1 MKKIF
6 VSLLMAMPLV
16 ASAQTSFTVE
26 SNGKKYAFPLEGTTI
41 TVTDDKITLPAEA
54 PVYKSNLKSVSLFGM
69 ATSFQ
74 LKGMS
79 LIADYMW
86 AGKLMP
92 KANNTFKFQ
101 ATTNTGSDLYFG
113 PEGDANAPIAV
124 SGTATKGSTKFYT
137 IESGYQQDSVLVVFN
152 ERTAQYSVMG
162 LVKEAPY
169 YTIDFEGSK
178 WSALIDTPEYGGPL
192 LYGAD
197 GGGFYTEEGVYEWT
211 DEATSLHSKLN
222 NAYGSWAYWSGGA
235 AVSNYHCDI
244 ANGSSNT
251 QLSLPTETP
260 AHSGDNFIVT
270 YGYSDGS
277 QFATDSRPVFDF
289 QDGVAR
295 QVKGLWITNNSYFL
309 HSLTQGDGFNQS
321 ATDDTFIDV
330 TFEGFDAAGISQ
342 GMVKYRIQDGK
353 KALTDWAYVDLSSLG
368 KINTL
373 IINYEFSKD
382 QDNGYGFAAPAYLV
396 IDDIEIYK

>member
-26 SNGKKYAFPLEGTTI
+26 SNGKKYAFPLESTTI
-41 TVTDDKITLPAEA
+41 TVTDDEPTQPAQA
-54 PVYKSNLKSVSLFGM
+54 PVYKSNLKGVSLFGK
-69 ATSFQ
+69 ATTVQF
-74 LKGMS
+74 KGMS

-92 KANNTFKFQ
+92 KADDTFKFQ

-113 PEGDANAPIAV
+113 PEGDADAPIAV

-169 YTIDFEGSK
+169 CTIDFEGSK

-197 GGGFYTEEGVYEWT
+197 GGGFSKDEGVYEWT

-222 NAYGSWAYWSGGA
+222 NAWGSWAYWSGGA

-244 ANGSSNT
+244 ANGGPNT

-277 QFATDSRPVFDF
+277 KFATDSRPVFDF

-295 QVKGLWITNNSYFL
+295 QVKGMWITNNSYFL
-309 HSLTQGDGFNQS
+309 HSLTQGDSFNQS

-373 IINYEFSKD
+373 KINYEFSKD

>member
-1 MKKIF
+1 
-6 VSLLMAMPLV
+6 MAMPLV

-197 GGGFYTEEGVYEWT
+197 GGGFYTDEGVYEWT

-222 NAYGSWAYWSGGA
+222 NAYGIWAYWSGGA

-373 IINYEFSKD
+373 KINYEFSKD

>member
-137 IESGYQQDSVLVVFN
+137 IESGYQQDSVLVVFY

-197 GGGFYTEEGVYEWT
+197 GGGFYTDEGVYEWT

-373 IINYEFSKD
+373 KINYEFSKD

>member
-1 MKKIF
+1 MVRNIL
-6 VSLLMAMPLV
+6 SLWRALPTQP
-16 ASAQTSFTVE
+16 AQ
-26 SNGKKYAFPLEGTTI
+26 
-41 TVTDDKITLPAEA
+41 A
-54 PVYKSNLKSVSLFGM
+54 PVYKSNLKGVSLFGK
-69 ATSFQ
+69 ATTFQ
-74 LKGMS
+74 FKGMS

-92 KANNTFKFQ
+92 KADDTFKFL

-113 PEGDANAPIAV
+113 PEGDANVPIAV

-192 LYGAD
+192 LYGK
-197 GGGFYTEEGVYEWT
+197 GEGFPTDEGVYEWT

-244 ANGSSNT
+244 ANGGSNT

-260 AHSGDNFIVT
+260 AHSGDNFLVT
-270 YGYSDGS
+270 YGYNDGS
-277 QFATDSRPVFDF
+277 PYATDSRAILDF

-295 QVKGLWITNNSYFL
+295 QIKGMWITNNSYFL
-309 HSLTQGDGFNQS
+309 HSLTQGDGINQS

-373 IINYEFSKD
+373 KINYEFSKD

>member
-178 WSALIDTPEYGGPL
+178 WSALIDSPEYGGPL

-197 GGGFYTEEGVYEWT
+197 GSGFYTDEGVYEWT

-244 ANGSSNT
+244 ANGGSNT

-309 HSLTQGDGFNQS
+309 HSLTQGDSFNQS

-373 IINYEFSKD
+373 KINYEFSKD

>member
-54 PVYKSNLKSVSLFGM
+54 PVYKSYLKSVSLFGM

-197 GGGFYTEEGVYEWT
+197 GGGFYTDEGVYEWT
-211 DEATSLHSKLN
+211 DEVTSLHSKLN
-222 NAYGSWAYWSGGA
+222 NAYGSWAYWSGGV

-373 IINYEFSKD
+373 KINYEFSKD

>member
-1 MKKIF
+1 M
-6 VSLLMAMPLV
+6 VMPLA
-16 ASAQTSFTVE
+16 ASAQSVFTVE
-26 SNGKKYAFPLEGTTI
+26 SNGQKYSFPLESTTI
-41 TVTDDKITLPAEA
+41 TVTDDEPTQPAQA
-54 PVYKSNLKSVSLFGM
+54 PVYKSNLKGVSLFGK
-69 ATSFQ
+69 ATTFQ
-74 LKGMS
+74 FKGMS

-192 LYGAD
+192 LYGKGEEFPTD
-197 GGGFYTEEGVYEWT
+197 EGVYEWT

-295 QVKGLWITNNSYFL
+295 QIKGLWITNNSYFL
-309 HSLTQGDGFNQS
+309 HSVSFGDGYNQAAS
-321 ATDDTFIDV
+321 DDTFIDV
-330 TFEGFDAAGISQ
+330 TFEGFDASGISQ

-353 KALTDWAYVDLSSLG
+353 KSLTDWAYVNLSSLG

-373 IINYEFSKD
+373 KINYEFSKD
-382 QDNGYGFAAPAYLV
+382 QDNGSGFAAPAYLV

>member
-1 MKKIF
+1 
-6 VSLLMAMPLV
+6 MAMPLV

-178 WSALIDTPEYGGPL
+178 WSALIDSPEYGGPL

-197 GGGFYTEEGVYEWT
+197 GSGFYTDEGVYEWT

-244 ANGSSNT
+244 ANGGSNT

-309 HSLTQGDGFNQS
+309 HSLTQGDSFNQS

-373 IINYEFSKD
+373 KINYEFSKD

>member
-197 GGGFYTEEGVYEWT
+197 GGGFYTDEGVYEWT
-211 DEATSLHSKLN
+211 DEVTSLHSKLN

-244 ANGSSNT
+244 ANGSSKT

-373 IINYEFSKD
+373 KINYEFSKD

>member
-137 IESGYQQDSVLVVFN
+137 FESGYQQDSVLVIFN

-178 WSALIDTPEYGGPL
+178 WSALIDSPEYGGPL

-197 GGGFYTEEGVYEWT
+197 GSGFYTDEGVYEWT

-244 ANGSSNT
+244 ANGGSNT

-373 IINYEFSKD
+373 KINYEFSKD

>member
-54 PVYKSNLKSVSLFGM
+54 PVYKSNLKGVSLFGM

-197 GGGFYTEEGVYEWT
+197 GGGFYTDEGVYEWT
-211 DEATSLHSKLN
+211 DEVTSLHSKLN

-373 IINYEFSKD
+373 KINYEFSKD

>member
-6 VSLLMAMPLV
+6 VSLLMVMPLA
-16 ASAQTSFTVE
+16 ASAQSVFTVE
-26 SNGKKYAFPLEGTTI
+26 SNGQKYSFPLESTTI
-41 TVTDDKITLPAEA
+41 TVTDDEPTQPAQA
-54 PVYKSNLKSVSLFGM
+54 PVYKSNLKGVSLFGK
-69 ATSFQ
+69 ATTFQ
-74 LKGMS
+74 FKGMS

-92 KANNTFKFQ
+92 KADDTFKFL

-197 GGGFYTEEGVYEWT
+197 GVGFSKDEGVYEWT

-222 NAYGSWAYWSGGA
+222 YAYDSWAYWSGGA

-244 ANGSSNT
+244 ANGGPNT
-251 QLSLPTETP
+251 QLSLPTEIP

-277 QFATDSRPVFDF
+277 KFATDSRPVFDF

-309 HSLTQGDGFNQS
+309 HSLTQGDGINQS

-373 IINYEFSKD
+373 KINYEFSKD

>member
-69 ATSFQ
+69 ATSVQ

-124 SGTATKGSTKFYT
+124 SGTATKGSTNFYT

-192 LYGAD
+192 LYGK
-197 GGGFYTEEGVYEWT
+197 GEGFPTDEGVYEWT
-211 DEATSLHSKLN
+211 DEVTSLHSKLN
-222 NAYGSWAYWSGGA
+222 NAWDSWAYWSGGA
-235 AVSNYHCDI
+235 AISNYHCDI
-244 ANGSSNT
+244 ANGCSNT

-270 YGYSDGS
+270 YGYNDRS
-277 QFATDSRPVFDF
+277 QYATDSRPIFDF

-295 QVKGLWITNNSYFL
+295 QIKGLWITNNSYFL
-309 HSLTQGDGFNQS
+309 HSVSFGDGLNQPAS
-321 ATDDTFIDV
+321 DDTFIDV
-330 TFEGFDAAGISQ
+330 TFEGFDALGISQ

-353 KALTDWAYVDLSSLG
+353 KALTDWAYVNLSSLG

-373 IINYEFSKD
+373 KINYEFSKD
-382 QDNGYGFAAPAYLV
+382 QDNGNGFAAPAYLV

>member
-26 SNGKKYAFPLEGTTI
+26 SNGKKYAFPLESTTI
-41 TVTDDKITLPAEA
+41 TITDDKITLPAEA

-197 GGGFYTEEGVYEWT
+197 GGGFYTDEGVYEWT
-211 DEATSLHSKLN
+211 DEVTSLHSKLN

-373 IINYEFSKD
+373 KINYEFSKD

>member
-1 MKKIF
+1 
-6 VSLLMAMPLV
+6 MAMPLV

-74 LKGMS
+74 FNGMS

-101 ATTNTGSDLYFG
+101 ATSNTGSDLYFG

-137 IESGYQQDSVLVVFN
+137 FESGYQQDSVLVIFN

-178 WSALIDTPEYGGPL
+178 WSALIDSPEYGGPL

-197 GGGFYTEEGVYEWT
+197 GSGFYTDEGVYEWT

-373 IINYEFSKD
+373 KINYEFSKD

>member
-197 GGGFYTEEGVYEWT
+197 GGGFYTDEGVYEWT

-309 HSLTQGDGFNQS
+309 HSLTQGDSFNQS

-373 IINYEFSKD
+373 KINYEFSKD
-382 QDNGYGFAAPAYLV
+382 QVNGYGFAAPAYLV

>member
-26 SNGKKYAFPLEGTTI
+26 SNGKKYAFPLECTTI

-197 GGGFYTEEGVYEWT
+197 GGGFYTDEGVYEWT
-211 DEATSLHSKLN
+211 DEVTSLHSKLN

-373 IINYEFSKD
+373 KINYEFSKD

>member
-197 GGGFYTEEGVYEWT
+197 GGGFSKDEGVYEWT
-211 DEATSLHSKLN
+211 DEVTSLHSKLN

-244 ANGSSNT
+244 ANGGPNT

-373 IINYEFSKD
+373 KINYEFSKD

>member
-6 VSLLMAMPLV
+6 VSLLMVMPLA
-16 ASAQTSFTVE
+16 ASAQSVFTVE
-26 SNGKKYAFPLEGTTI
+26 SNGQKYSFPLESTTI
-41 TVTDDKITLPAEA
+41 TVTDDEPTQPAQA
-54 PVYKSNLKSVSLFGM
+54 PVYKSNLKGVSLFGK
-69 ATSFQ
+69 ATTFQ
-74 LKGMS
+74 FKGMS

-92 KANNTFKFQ
+92 KADDTFKFL

-169 YTIDFEGSK
+169 YMIDFEGSK

-192 LYGAD
+192 LYGK
-197 GGGFYTEEGVYEWT
+197 GQGFPIDEGVYEWT
-211 DEATSLHSKLN
+211 DEVTSLHSKLN
-222 NAYGSWAYWSGGA
+222 NAWGSWAYWSGGA

-244 ANGSSNT
+244 ANGGPNT

-277 QFATDSRPVFDF
+277 KFATDSRPVFDF

-309 HSLTQGDGFNQS
+309 HSLTQGDSFNQS

-373 IINYEFSKD
+373 KINYEFSKD

>member
-1 MKKIF
+1 
-6 VSLLMAMPLV
+6 MAMPLV

-69 ATSFQ
+69 ATSLQF
-74 LKGMS
+74 KGMS

-124 SGTATKGSTKFYT
+124 SGTATKGSTKSYT

-169 YTIDFEGSK
+169 CTIDFEGSK

-192 LYGAD
+192 LYGER
-197 GGGFYTEEGVYEWT
+197 GSGFDTDEGVYEWT
-211 DEATSLHSKLN
+211 DEETSLHSKLN

-235 AVSNYHCDI
+235 AISNYHCDI
-244 ANGSSNT
+244 ANGGPNT

-260 AHSGDNFIVT
+260 AHSGDNFLVT
-270 YGYSDGS
+270 YGYNDGS
-277 QFATDSRPVFDF
+277 PYATDSRAILDF

-295 QVKGLWITNNSYFL
+295 QIKGMWITNNSYFL
-309 HSLTQGDGFNQS
+309 HSLTQGDGINQS

-373 IINYEFSKD
+373 KINYEFSKD

>member
-6 VSLLMAMPLV
+6 VSLLMVMPLA
-16 ASAQTSFTVE
+16 ASAQSVFTVE
-26 SNGKKYAFPLEGTTI
+26 SNGQKYSFPLESTTI
-41 TVTDDKITLPAEA
+41 TVTDDEPTQPAQA
-54 PVYKSNLKSVSLFGM
+54 PVYKSNLKGVSLFGK
-69 ATSFQ
+69 ATTFQ

-92 KANNTFKFQ
+92 KADDTFKFQ

-113 PEGDANAPIAV
+113 PEGDADAPIAV

-169 YTIDFEGSK
+169 CTIDFEGSK

-197 GGGFYTEEGVYEWT
+197 GGGFSKDEGVYEWT
-211 DEATSLHSKLN
+211 DEVTSLHSKLN
-222 NAYGSWAYWSGGA
+222 NAYGSWTYWSGGA

-244 ANGSSNT
+244 ANGSSKT

-373 IINYEFSKD
+373 KINYEFSKD

>member
-6 VSLLMAMPLV
+6 VLLLMAMPLV

-101 ATTNTGSDLYFG
+101 ATTNTSSDLYFG

-124 SGTATKGSTKFYT
+124 SGTATKGSTNFYT

-192 LYGAD
+192 LYGK
-197 GGGFYTEEGVYEWT
+197 GEGFPTDEGVYEWT

-244 ANGSSNT
+244 ADGGSNT

-260 AHSGDNFIVT
+260 AHSGDNFLVT
-270 YGYSDGS
+270 YGYNDGS
-277 QFATDSRPVFDF
+277 PYATDSRPVFDF

-309 HSLTQGDGFNQS
+309 HSLTQGDGINQS

-373 IINYEFSKD
+373 KINYEFSKD

>member
-1 MKKIF
+1 
-6 VSLLMAMPLV
+6 MAMPLV

-152 ERTAQYSVMG
+152 ERTAQYSVLG

-197 GGGFYTEEGVYEWT
+197 GGGFYTDEGVYEWT
-211 DEATSLHSKLN
+211 DEVTSLHSKLN

-373 IINYEFSKD
+373 KINYEFSKD

>member
-124 SGTATKGSTKFYT
+124 SGTATKGSIKFYT

-197 GGGFYTEEGVYEWT
+197 GGGFYTDEGVYEWT

-373 IINYEFSKD
+373 KINYEFSKD

>member
-1 MKKIF
+1 
-6 VSLLMAMPLV
+6 
-16 ASAQTSFTVE
+16 
-26 SNGKKYAFPLEGTTI
+26 
-41 TVTDDKITLPAEA
+41 
-54 PVYKSNLKSVSLFGM
+54 
-69 ATSFQ
+69 
-74 LKGMS
+74 MS

-92 KANNTFKFQ
+92 KADDTFKFL

-124 SGTATKGSTKFYT
+124 SGTATKGGTKFYT

-178 WSALIDTPEYGGPL
+178 WSALIDTPEYRGPL
-192 LYGAD
+192 LYGAHGD
-197 GGGFYTEEGVYEWT
+197 GFSKDEGVYEWT

-244 ANGSSNT
+244 ANGGPNT
-251 QLSLPTETP
+251 QLSLPTEIP
-260 AHSGDNFIVT
+260 AHSGDNFLVT
-270 YGYSDGS
+270 YGYNDGS
-277 QFATDSRPVFDF
+277 PYATDSRAILDF

-309 HSLTQGDGFNQS
+309 HSLTQGDGINQS

-373 IINYEFSKD
+373 KINYEFSKD

>member
-6 VSLLMAMPLV
+6 VSLLMVMPLA
-16 ASAQTSFTVE
+16 ASAQSVFTVE
-26 SNGKKYAFPLEGTTI
+26 SNGQKYSFPLESTTI
-41 TVTDDKITLPAEA
+41 TVTDDEPTQPAQA
-54 PVYKSNLKSVSLFGM
+54 PVYKSNLKGVSLFGK
-69 ATSFQ
+69 ATTLQF
-74 LKGMS
+74 KGMS

-92 KANNTFKFQ
+92 KADDTFKFQ

-137 IESGYQQDSVLVVFN
+137 FESGYQQDSVLVIFN

-178 WSALIDTPEYGGPL
+178 WSALIDSPEYGGPL

-197 GGGFYTEEGVYEWT
+197 GSGFYTDEGVYEWT

-244 ANGSSNT
+244 ANGGPNT

-309 HSLTQGDGFNQS
+309 HSLTQGDSFNQS

-330 TFEGFDAAGISQ
+330 TFEGFDAVGISQ

-373 IINYEFSKD
+373 KINYEFSKD

>member
-6 VSLLMAMPLV
+6 VSLLMVMPLA
-16 ASAQTSFTVE
+16 ASAQSVFTVE
-26 SNGKKYAFPLEGTTI
+26 SNGQKYSFPLESTTI
-41 TVTDDKITLPAEA
+41 TVTDDEPTQPAQA
-54 PVYKSNLKSVSLFGM
+54 PVYKSNLKGVSLFGK
-69 ATSFQ
+69 ATTFQ
-74 LKGMS
+74 FKGMS

-92 KANNTFKFQ
+92 KADDTFKFL

-124 SGTATKGSTKFYT
+124 SGTATKGSTNFYT

-169 YTIDFEGSK
+169 YMIDFEGSK

-192 LYGAD
+192 LYGK
-197 GGGFYTEEGVYEWT
+197 GQGFPTDEGVYEWT
-211 DEATSLHSKLN
+211 DEVTSLHSKLN
-222 NAYGSWAYWSGGA
+222 NAWGSWAYWSGGA

-244 ANGSSNT
+244 ANGGPNT

-277 QFATDSRPVFDF
+277 KFATDSRPVFDF

-309 HSLTQGDGFNQS
+309 HSLTQGDSFNQS

-373 IINYEFSKD
+373 KINYEFSKD

>member
-74 LKGMS
+74 FNGMS

-197 GGGFYTEEGVYEWT
+197 GSGFYTDEGVYEWT

-244 ANGSSNT
+244 ANGSSKT

-373 IINYEFSKD
+373 KINYEFSKD

>member
-137 IESGYQQDSVLVVFN
+137 FESGYQQDSVLVIFN

-178 WSALIDTPEYGGPL
+178 WSALIDSPEYGGPL

-197 GGGFYTEEGVYEWT
+197 GSGFYTDEGVYEWT

-244 ANGSSNT
+244 ANGGSNT

-289 QDGVAR
+289 LDGVAR

-309 HSLTQGDGFNQS
+309 HSLTQGDSFNQS

-373 IINYEFSKD
+373 KINYEFSKD
-382 QDNGYGFAAPAYLV
+382 PDNGCGFAAPAYLV

>member
-74 LKGMS
+74 FNGMS

-197 GGGFYTEEGVYEWT
+197 GGGFYTDEGVYEWT
-211 DEATSLHSKLN
+211 DEVTSLHSKLN

-309 HSLTQGDGFNQS
+309 HSLTQGDGINQS

-373 IINYEFSKD
+373 KINYEFSKD

>member
-26 SNGKKYAFPLEGTTI
+26 SNGKKYAFPLEGTSI

-197 GGGFYTEEGVYEWT
+197 GGGFYTDEGVYEWT

-373 IINYEFSKD
+373 KINYEFSKD

>member
-197 GGGFYTEEGVYEWT
+197 GGGFYTDEGVYEWT

-373 IINYEFSKD
+373 KINYEFSKD
-382 QDNGYGFAAPAYLV
+382 QENGYGFAAPAYLV

>member
-1 MKKIF
+1 
-6 VSLLMAMPLV
+6 MAMPLV

-26 SNGKKYAFPLEGTTI
+26 SNGKKYAFPLESTTI
-41 TVTDDKITLPAEA
+41 TITDDKITLPAEA

-197 GGGFYTEEGVYEWT
+197 GGGFYTDEGVYEWT
-211 DEATSLHSKLN
+211 DEVTSLHSKLN

-342 GMVKYRIQDGK
+342 GMLKYRIQDGK

-373 IINYEFSKD
+373 KINYEFSKD

>member
-1 MKKIF
+1 
-6 VSLLMAMPLV
+6 MAMPLV

-197 GGGFYTEEGVYEWT
+197 GGGFYTDEGVYEWT
-211 DEATSLHSKLN
+211 DEVTSLHSKLN

-244 ANGSSNT
+244 ADGGSNT

-373 IINYEFSKD
+373 KINYEFSKD

>member
-74 LKGMS
+74 FNGMS

-101 ATTNTGSDLYFG
+101 ATSKTGSDLYFG

-137 IESGYQQDSVLVVFN
+137 FESGYQQDSVLVIFN

-178 WSALIDTPEYGGPL
+178 WSALIDSPEYGGPL

-197 GGGFYTEEGVYEWT
+197 GSGFYTDEGVYEWT

-244 ANGSSNT
+244 ANGGPNT

-270 YGYSDGS
+270 YGYNDGS
-277 QFATDSRPVFDF
+277 QYATDSRPIFDF

-295 QVKGLWITNNSYFL
+295 QIKGLWITNNSYFL
-309 HSLTQGDGFNQS
+309 HSVSFGDGLNQPAS
-321 ATDDTFIDV
+321 DDTFIDV
-330 TFEGFDAAGISQ
+330 TFEGFDASGISQ

-368 KINTL
+368 KINTMK
-373 IINYEFSKD
+373 INYEFSKD

>member
-6 VSLLMAMPLV
+6 VSLLMVMPLA
-16 ASAQTSFTVE
+16 ASAQSVFTVE
-26 SNGKKYAFPLEGTTI
+26 SNGQKYSFPLESTTI
-41 TVTDDKITLPAEA
+41 TVTDDEPTQPAQA
-54 PVYKSNLKSVSLFGM
+54 PVYKSNLKGVSLFGK
-69 ATSFQ
+69 ATTFQ
-74 LKGMS
+74 FKSMS

-92 KANNTFKFQ
+92 KADDTFKFL

-169 YTIDFEGSK
+169 YMIDFEGSK

-192 LYGAD
+192 LYGAH
-197 GGGFYTEEGVYEWT
+197 GGGFSTDEGVYEWT

-244 ANGSSNT
+244 ANGGPNT

-309 HSLTQGDGFNQS
+309 HSLTQGDSFNQS

-373 IINYEFSKD
+373 KINYEFSKD

>member
-197 GGGFYTEEGVYEWT
+197 GGGFYTDEGVYEWT

-309 HSLTQGDGFNQS
+309 HSLTQGDSFNQS

-373 IINYEFSKD
+373 KINYEFSKD